1 MTMERRSD
9 LLKACSPQVPSLY
22 APGGFTR
29 DDLSKPHILLHS
41 TQGEAHPGSYHLGKL
56 VEQARL
62 GISIAGGTAFKYT
75 TSDVCDGIAQ
85 GHDGM
90 NYPLASRE
98 FIASMI
104 EIYAN
109 THAVDGAVL
118 ISSCD
123 KGLPACLVA
132 AARLKDA
139 LPVVI
144 VPGGSNEPGPCYLM
158 EGDVG
163 KGHGQVQAGMMKPEE
178 FSFIQD
184 HTLPCDGACQFM
196 GTASTMQVMTEAL
209 GLAPPTAALSPATMR
224 YVLNNARN
232 AGHMVM
238 NLFNKGI
245 KIKDILTEGSLR
257 NAVVIHQA
265 TGGSTNGLLH
275 LPAIAHAAG
284 LTFDVTMF
292 DELGQQTPYLTNI
305 HTAGQYASRQFWF
318 AGGVQRIIQIL
329 AGSGLLDMDALTV
342 TGKTVREN
350 LADVEKTD
358 FFHMGEGYLGNYAT
372 VDGTRRLQRT
382 DVVRTPDD
390 PKSKKG
396 SVSVLKGNLA
406 PDGSVFKYSAC
417 DPAMYE
423 HVGRAVV
430 FESEEDCFAAVTGL
444 KLEPGDVA
452 IVRNEGP
459 RSCGMP
465 ELFLTSS
472 AIVAIEKYRASIALV
487 TDGRFSGATAGPVIG
502 HVSPEGASGGPIAL
516 VQNGD
521 IVEISLKKRG
531 LNIIGV
537 AGERKTPEEIDTI
550 LAERKSKYVPKPPK
564 YTGGILGAYTQLAVS
579 AAKGA
584 YMGRIGEV

>member
-1 MTMERRSD
+1 MEKRSD
-9 LLKACSPQVPSLY
+9 VIHACSPQVPSLY
-22 APGGFTR
+22 APAGFTR
-29 DDLSKPHILLHS
+29 EDLAKPHIMVHS
-41 TQGEAHPGSYHLGKL
+41 TAGEAHPGSYHLDRL

-62 GISIAGGTAFKYT
+62 GVEIAGGTAFKYT
-75 TSDVCDGIAQ
+75 TSDICDGIAQ

-109 THAVDGAVL
+109 THMFDGVVL
-118 ISSCD
+118 MSSCD
-123 KGLPACLVA
+123 KGLPGCLVA

-139 LPVVI
+139 VPVIV
-144 VPGGSNEPGPCYLM
+144 VPGGSNEAGPCYYM

-163 KGHGQVQAGMMKPEE
+163 KGHGQVKAGTLDPEE
-178 FSFIQD
+178 FNFIVD

-196 GTASTMQVMTEAL
+196 GTASTMQVMSEAL
-209 GLAPPTAALSPATMR
+209 GMAPPTAALSPATMR
-224 YVLNNARN
+224 YVMNNARN
-232 AGHMVM
+232 AGYLVM
-238 NLFNKGI
+238 DLFKRGI
-245 KIKDILTEGSLR
+245 RAKDVLTPSAFR

-284 LTFDVTMF
+284 VPFDVSWF
-292 DELGQQTPYLTNI
+292 DELGTKTPYLANI
-305 HTAGQYASRQFWF
+305 HTAGQYSSRQFWF
-318 AGGVQRIIQIL
+318 AGGVQRVIMLL
-329 AGSGLLDMDALTV
+329 ADSGLLDMDALTV
-342 TGKTVREN
+342 TGKTIREN
-350 LADVEKTD
+350 LEAVQKTD
-358 FFHMGEGYLGNYAT
+358 FFRMGEGYLGNYST
-372 VDGTRRLQRT
+372 VDGTRRLART
-382 DVVRTPDD
+382 DVIRDPDD

-396 SVSVLKGNLA
+396 SVAVLKGNLA

-430 FESEEDCFAAVTGL
+430 FDSEEECFAAVTGR

-452 IVRNEGP
+452 VVRYEGP

-465 ELFLTSS
+465 ELFLTSA
-472 AIVAIEKYRASIALV
+472 AIVGIPEYRASVALI

-516 VQNGD
+516 VEAGD
-521 IVEISLKKRG
+521 LVEISIEKRG
-531 LNIIGV
+531 LNIVGI
-537 AGERKTPEEIDTI
+537 AGERKSFEEIEQV
-550 LAERKSKYVPKPPK
+550 LAARKAAWTPRPPR
-564 YTGGILGAYTQLAVS
+564 YTSGILGAYTQLATS
-579 AAKGA
+579 PAKGA
-584 YMGRIGEV
+584 YMGRIDEA

>member
-1 MTMERRSD
+1 MEKRSD
-9 LLKACSPQVPSLY
+9 VLHACSPQVPSLY

-29 DDLSKPHILLHS
+29 EDLAKPHIMVHS
-41 TQGEAHPGSYHLGKL
+41 TAGEAHPGSYHLDRL
-56 VEQARL
+56 VDQARMGVGL
-62 GISIAGGTAFKYT
+62 AGGTGFKYT

-98 FIASMI
+98 FIAGMI

-109 THAVDGAVL
+109 THQFDGAIL
-118 ISSCD
+118 MSSCD

-132 AARLKDA
+132 AARMKD
-139 LPVVI
+139 LIPVVV
-144 VPGGSNEPGPCYLM
+144 VPGGSNEAGPCYLM

-163 KGHGQVQAGMMKPEE
+163 KGHGQVRAGLLDTEE
-178 FSFIQD
+178 FAFIQD

-209 GLAPPTAALSPATMR
+209 GMAPPTAALSPATMR

-232 AGHMVM
+232 AGYLVM
-238 NLFNKGI
+238 DLLKRGL
-245 KIKDILTEGSLR
+245 KAKDILTPSAIR

-284 LTFDVTMF
+284 VPFDVSMF
-292 DELGQQTPYLTNI
+292 DELGTRTPYLTNI

-318 AGGVQRIIQIL
+318 AGGVQRVIMLL
-329 AGSGLLDMDALTV
+329 ADSGLLDMDALTV

-350 LADVEKTD
+350 LEAVKRSD
-358 FFHMGEGYLGNYAT
+358 FFKMGEGYLGNYAT
-372 VDGTRRLQRT
+372 VDGSRRLERT
-382 DVVRTPDD
+382 DVIRNPDD
-390 PKSKKG
+390 ARSKKG
-396 SVSVLKGNLA
+396 SVAVLKGNLA

-430 FESEEDCFAAVTGL
+430 FDSEEECFAAVTGL
-444 KLEPGDVA
+444 TLEPGDVA
-452 IVRNEGP
+452 VVRYEGP
-459 RSCGMP
+459 KSCGMP
-465 ELFLTSS
+465 ELFLTSA
-472 AIVAIEKYRASIALV
+472 AIVGIEKYRASIALV

-502 HVSPEGASGGPIAL
+502 HVSPEGAAGGPIAL
-516 VQNGD
+516 VEAGD
-521 IVEISLKKRG
+521 LIEISLSKRG
-531 LNIIGV
+531 LNIVGV
-537 AGERKTPEEIDTI
+537 AGQRKSPQEIDGI
-550 LAERKSKYVPKPPK
+550 LAQRKAAYKARPPR
-564 YTGGILGAYTQLAVS
+564 YTDGILGAYTQLATS

-584 YMGRIGEV
+584 YMGRIGEM

>member
-1 MTMERRSD
+1 MERRSD

-29 DDLSKPHILLHS
+29 EDLAKPHILLHS
-41 TQGEAHPGSYHLGKL
+41 TQGEAHPGSYHLDRL
-56 VEQARL
+56 VQQGRL
-62 GISIAGGTAFKYT
+62 GIEIAGGTAFKYT
-75 TSDVCDGIAQ
+75 TSDVCDGIAE

-109 THAVDGAVL
+109 THALDGATL

-132 AARLKDA
+132 AARLKD
-139 LPVVI
+139 LMPVVV

-163 KGHGQVQAGMMKPEE
+163 KGHGRVRAGLLDAEQ
-178 FSFIQD
+178 FAFIQD

-209 GLAPPTAALSPATMR
+209 GMAPPTAALAPAGMR
-224 YVLNNARN
+224 YVMNNARN
-232 AGHMVM
+232 AGYMVM
-238 NLFNKGI
+238 DLFNKGL
-245 KIKDILTEGSLR
+245 KAKDVLTEGAFR

-284 LTFDVTMF
+284 VAFDVTWF
-292 DELGQQTPYLTNI
+292 DTLGQKTPYLTNL

-318 AGGVQRIIQIL
+318 AGGVQRVIQLL
-329 AGSGLLDMDALTV
+329 AHMELLDTDAMTV

-350 LADVEKTD
+350 LADVERTD
-358 FFHMGEGYLGNYAT
+358 FFRMAEGYLGNYAT
-372 VDGTRRLQRT
+372 VDGSRRLRRT
-382 DVVRTPDD
+382 DVIRDPDD
-390 PKSKKG
+390 PKSEKG
-396 SVSVLKGNLA
+396 SVAVLKGNLA

-417 DPAMYE
+417 DPAMHE

-430 FESEEDCFAAVTGL
+430 FDSEEDCFAAVTGL
-444 KLEPGDVA
+444 TLELGDVA

-459 RSCGMP
+459 RACGMP
-465 ELFLTSS
+465 ELFLTSA
-472 AIVAIEKYRASIALV
+472 AIVGIEKYRKSIALV

-516 VQNGD
+516 VESGD
-521 IVEISLKKRG
+521 LVEISLGRRG
-531 LNIIGV
+531 LNLVGV
-537 AGERKTPEEIDTI
+537 AGERKTPAEMERI
-550 LAERKSKYVPKPPK
+550 LAERKSRYVPFTPK
-564 YTGGILGAYTQLAVS
+564 YTTGILSAYTQLAVS
-579 AAKGA
+579 AMKGA
-584 YMGRIGEV
+584 YMGRIDEV

>member
-1 MTMERRSD
+1 
-9 LLKACSPQVPSLY
+9 LKKS
-22 APGGFTR
+22 
-29 DDLSKPHILLHS
+29 HILMFS
-41 TQGEAHPGSYHLGKL
+41 TASEAHPGSYHLDRL
-56 VEQARL
+56 VEQTRL
-62 GISIAGGTAFKYT
+62 GVAIAGGTGFKHT

-109 THAVDGAVL
+109 THQFDGAVL
-118 ISSCD
+118 ICSCD
-123 KGLPACLVA
+123 KGLPATLIA
-132 AARLKDA
+132 SARLKDFM
-139 LPVVI
+139 PIVVL
-144 VPGGSNEPGPCYLM
+144 PGGSNEPGPCYLM

-163 KGHGQVQAGMMKPEE
+163 KGHGQVQAGLLSKEE
-178 FSFIQD
+178 FAFVQD

-196 GTASTMQVMTEAL
+196 GTASTMQVMSEAL
-209 GLAPPTAALSPATMR
+209 GMAPPTTALAPATQR

-232 AGHMVM
+232 AGSLVM
-238 NLFNKGI
+238 SLLQRGLKA
-245 KIKDILTEGSLR
+245 KDVLTEGAFR

-275 LPAIAHAAG
+275 LPAIAQAAG
-284 LTFDVTMF
+284 VPFDVTMF
-292 DELGQQTPYLTNI
+292 DTLGQQTPYLTNI

-318 AGGVQRIIQIL
+318 AGGVQRIIMLL
-329 AGSGLLDMDALTV
+329 ADSGLLDMDAMTV
-342 TGKTVREN
+342 TGLTVREN
-350 LADVEKTD
+350 LENVGKSD
-358 FFHMGEGYLGNYAT
+358 FFRMGEGYLGNYSTA
-372 VDGTRRLQRT
+372 DGSRRLQIT

-390 PKSKKG
+390 PLSHKG
-396 SVSVLKGNLA
+396 SVAVLRGSLA

-423 HVGRAVV
+423 HTGRAVV
-430 FESEEDCFAAVTGL
+430 FNSEEECFAAVTGL

-472 AIVAIEKYRASIALV
+472 AIVGIEKYRKSIALI

-502 HVSPEGASGGPIAL
+502 HVSPEAVSGGPIGL
-516 VQNGD
+516 VENGD
-521 IVEISLKKRG
+521 IIEISLSRRA
-531 LNIIGV
+531 LNIVGV
-537 AGERKTPEEIDTI
+537 KGQQKSPEQIRQV
-550 LAERKSKYVPKPPK
+550 LAERKARKPAWSPK
-564 YTGGILGAYTQLAVS
+564 YTSGILGAYTQLATS
-579 AAKGA
+579 AMKGA
-584 YMGRIGEV
+584 YMGRADTP

>member
-1 MTMERRSD
+1 MVRRSD
-9 LLKACSPQVPSLY
+9 HVKACSPQVPSLY

-29 DDLSKPHILLHS
+29 QDLDKPHVLLHS
-41 TQGEAHPGSYHLGKL
+41 TQGEAHPGSFHLDRL
-56 VEQARL
+56 VEQGRL
-62 GISIAGGTAFKYT
+62 GIELAGGTAFKYT
-75 TSDVCDGIAQ
+75 TSDICDGIAQ

-104 EIYAN
+104 EIYADVN
-109 THAVDGAVL
+109 GFDAAVL

-139 LPVVI
+139 MPVVV
-144 VPGGSNEPGPCYLM
+144 VPGGSNEPGPCYYM

-163 KGHGQVQAGMMKPEE
+163 KGHGQHAAGILGDAE
-178 FSFIQD
+178 FAFIQD

-209 GLAPPTAALSPATMR
+209 GMAPPTAALAPASMR
-224 YVLNNARN
+224 YVMNNARN
-232 AGHMVM
+232 AGYMVM
-238 NLFNKGI
+238 DLFNKGLRAR
-245 KIKDILTEGSLR
+245 DILTESAFR
-257 NAVVIHQA
+257 NAVIIHQA

-284 LTFDVTMF
+284 IEFDIKWF
-292 DELGQQTPYLTNI
+292 DELGQKTPYLTNL
-305 HTAGQYASRQFWF
+305 HTSGEYASRQFWF
-318 AGGVQRIIQIL
+318 AGGVQRVVQIL
-329 AGSGLLDMDALTV
+329 SKLNLLDMDALTV
-342 TGKTVREN
+342 TGKTVGEN
-350 LADVEKTD
+350 LADVENTD
-358 FFHMGEGYLGNYAT
+358 FFRMAEGYLSNYAT

-382 DVVRTPDD
+382 DVIRDPDD

-396 SVSVLKGNLA
+396 SVAVLKGNLA

-430 FESEEDCFAAVTGL
+430 FESEEDCFSAVTGMA
-444 KLEPGDVA
+444 LEPGDVA

-459 RSCGMP
+459 RACGMP
-465 ELFLTSS
+465 ELFLTSA
-472 AIVAIEKYRASIALV
+472 AIVGIEKYRKSIALV

-516 VQNGD
+516 VESGD
-521 IVEISLKKRG
+521 LVEISVARRA
-531 LNIIGV
+531 LNIVGV
-537 AGERKTPEEIDTI
+537 AGERKSPEEVSRV
-550 LAERKSKYVPKPPK
+550 LEERMSRYTPFKSKY
-564 YTGGILGAYTQLAVS
+564 TTGILGAYTQLAVS
-579 AAKGA
+579 AVKGA
-584 YMGRIGEV
+584 YMGRIGES